1 MHKYKDLLQI
11 LKSKD
16 YDIKTKMIEQ
26 RIESD
31 IQYFGVGIIS
41 KDIENYQLKTEL
53 KLIEHTLKN
62 KK

>member
-1 MHKYKDLLQI
+1 MRIHKYKDLLEI

-16 YDIKTKMIEQ
+16 YDFKTKMIEQ

-41 KDIENYQLKTEL
+41 KDIENY
-53 KLIEHTLKN
+53 
-62 KK
+62 